1 MEDVQDG
8 VINVTVIFVSMLA
21 LFVLIADIIPNCMEC
36 CRQSEPIGDPANI
49 IDDEYEEL
57 V

>member
-8 VINVTVIFVSMLA
+8 VINVTVMFVSMLA